1 MTTKMDFTKMT
12 IDNFINNLIKYN
24 NIDEILDTCE
34 TQGNKGNIFERIG
47 DIVIKFGFCE
57 IFSNSQFSHMIGNA
71 NNGKLKKLE
80 SFNEYLNEKVF
91 SGNSSG
97 CSDITLYDRINDKYI
112 FISSKYP
119 KTQQDIKKQK
129 SVDYYDIQNIIA
141 MINKNKHIYKDFE
154 IYLLVPDKKSV
165 LEKVLNANKSSNYIT
180 DFMTEDKIIDKTDL
194 NKYFLK
200 FKSEIIKQKAL
211 NEKINYDELFLGE
224 KENLKLR
231 FHQDLIT
238 SKTSSLIEEGN
249 KTFGWFCK

>member
-12 IDNFINNLIKYN
+12 VGNFIGDFIKYN
-24 NIDEILDTCE
+24 NIDDILDTCE

-91 SGNSSG
+91 SGNSRG
-97 CSDITLYDRINDKYI
+97 CSDITLYDKINNKYI

-129 SVDYYDIQNIIA
+129 SVD
-141 MINKNKHIYKDFE
+141 
-154 IYLLVPDKKSV
+154 
-165 LEKVLNANKSSNYIT
+165 
-180 DFMTEDKIIDKTDL
+180 
-194 NKYFLK
+194 
-200 FKSEIIKQKAL
+200 
-211 NEKINYDELFLGE
+211 
-224 KENLKLR
+224 
-231 FHQDLIT
+231 
-238 SKTSSLIEEGN
+238 
-249 KTFGWFCK
+249 